1 MVNMNQNPETV
12 RISVSTEI
20 KVPFLPTKR
29 ARKERI
35 TTETVKVPVE
45 IKCPEE
51 KDFPVAFEVTNYAN
65 LAEGVTK
72 EYFRSVRDTEE
83 FNRISLRAGY
93 ELHTEELR
101 ILDGKLYKPVHVN
114 LSGSL
119 DSTLYENSPDFIQ
132 NELEWYHNREHG
144 HFNADE
150 FNKNSSVV
158 IDEIRKKN
166 LNEKTAK
173 IQESAEKFLMFGGK
187 VWKECG
193 EPYYSLYFMSDGSV
207 SGWLE
212 EWGRNT
218 EQKNDF
224 YDKSEW
230 DFSALHQNEFIE
242 KIKKYPKGK
251 GRIPEVCIK
260 VLIPE
265 AVRLKDHIDIAREEE
280 RERNARFDTIVEKN
294 SDPDVASTDS
304 PAAVAG
310 RFERAMKGY
319 LIESKTKNPYNIAR
333 VILSTWEQDK
343 KDKLNEYFKTKGICS
358 KDALDKYFSE
368 TFGMKK
374 NEKKLDRTIKPRSIN
389 YERGR

>member
-12 RISVSTEI
+12 RISVPTEI
-20 KVPFLPTKR
+20 EVPFLPTKR
-29 ARKERI
+29 ARKERV

-51 KDFPVAFEVTNYAN
+51 KDFPVAFEVTNYAS

-83 FNRISLRAGY
+83 FNRISLRAGW

-119 DSTLYENSPDFIQ
+119 NSTLYENSPDFIQ
-132 NELEWYHNREHG
+132 NELEWYQREYR
-144 HFNADE
+144 HFNNDE
-150 FNKNSSVV
+150 FDKDKSVI
-158 IDEIRKKN
+158 IDEIRNKN
-166 LNEKTAK
+166 LDEKTAK
-173 IQESAEKFLMFGGK
+173 IQKSAEQFLMFGGK

-193 EPYYSLYFMSDGSV
+193 EPYYSLYFMSDGNI

-218 EQKNDF
+218 EQRNGF
-224 YDKSEW
+224 YDKSKL

-374 NEKKLDRTIKPRSIN
+374 NEKKLDRTIKSRSIN